1 MKCIELDQLYTM
13 HKLAYRKIDQISI
26 SATLQ
31 SYDFLNVAQANIV
44 ATNYKP
50 LCHTFMFCHITAVH
64 ELNISSLFR
73 TFAVV

>member
-13 HKLAYRKIDQISI
+13 HKLAYRKIYQISI

-31 SYDFLNVAQANIV
+31 SYDVAQANIV

-50 LCHTFMFCHITAVH
+50 LCHTFMCCHITAVH